1 MTNITLNQL
10 EPQLTQRLQQR
21 ARQNGRTIEAEITA
35 ILASVLIPESPQTA
49 TPGLA
54 TAIQRHFADIEDFEI
69 PEISREPIRTPPTF

>member
-10 EPQLTQRLQQR
+10 EPQLLQRLQQR
-21 ARQNGRTIEAEITA
+21 ASQNGRTIADEITA
-35 ILASVLIPESPQTA
+35 ILSSVLIPESSQTA

-69 PEISREPIRTPPTF
+69 PELPREPIRTPPTF